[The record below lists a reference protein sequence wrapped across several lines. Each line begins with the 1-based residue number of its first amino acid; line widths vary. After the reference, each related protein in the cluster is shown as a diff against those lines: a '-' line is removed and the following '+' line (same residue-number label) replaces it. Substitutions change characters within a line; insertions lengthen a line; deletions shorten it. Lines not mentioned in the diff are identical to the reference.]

1 MRSAQHPY
9 SAAAADGGGGGGGGG
24 FGMNKCFLFE
34 FSLFFA
40 HFFSSK
46 LIDSSRRDVERW
58 QELLLVNV
66 FECNIRFVARSR
78 MTIDFNFIFVLLLG
92 VFVLCEVGDE
102 EKKQKEWN
110 EIHPLLIGTA
120 AWKERSTYFILDVLL
135 FFSFVHWMWWFCW
148 ALCLPLLVWMWSQER
163 KFKRFLFRR
172 QYDVVVHLFIRMHG
186 HTQTQ
191 THTQVAAEQTQMMSN
206 MFGPLKM
213 ELGSSWIKFESDK
226 ITTQMKHINDVG
238 GDDDDNNKNTNRNYI
253 LGCDDTA
260 HFCGVIFSNFYFNFF
275 AFLFKNERADQM
287 AK

>member
-102 EKKQKEWN
+102 EKKTERMKRNTSAVDWN
-110 EIHPLLIGTA
+110 RRMKRTLN
-120 AWKERSTYFILDVLL
+120 L
-135 FFSFVHWMWWFCW
+135 FYS
-148 ALCLPLLVWMWSQER
+148 
-163 KFKRFLFRR
+163 
-172 QYDVVVHLFIRMHG
+172 
-186 HTQTQ
+186 
-191 THTQVAAEQTQMMSN
+191 
-206 MFGPLKM
+206 
-213 ELGSSWIKFESDK
+213 
-226 ITTQMKHINDVG
+226 
-238 GDDDDNNKNTNRNYI
+238 
-253 LGCDDTA
+253 
-260 HFCGVIFSNFYFNFF
+260 
-275 AFLFKNERADQM
+275 
-287 AK
+287 